1 MSATKEVLKALAEEY
16 LHEFVH
22 VTPVNDIH
30 EPFIHKDETGLMR
43 CVLCSTEWMSPTV
56 MKSHVRGNFQGNCH
70 RLAFLEMKSL
80 REEKWKVIHFR
91 REDKCHGHNKCAAL
105 LSSQQWRWH
114 VSHLLMKYMTSSI
127 PHENQCFE
135 EVTTTLRR
143 YEAMEGA
150 AYEKRTKALGLLR
163 WRCHMSD
170 LLTHYNESSA
180 ACEGDRFEALL
191 TTLVRYEKMEKLSLL
206 ELAVWKARRESRIND
221 TETEEAKVSVHDMRI
236 TSGVQVII
244 PFVLTFLDD
253 EWDWSE

>member
-22 VTPVNDIH
+22 VTPANEIH
-30 EPFIHKDETGLMR
+30 EPFIHKHETGLMR

-70 RLAFLEMKSL
+70 RSAFLEMKSL

-91 REDKCHGHNKCAAL
+91 REDKCQGYNKRADL

-127 PHENQCFE
+127 PRENECFE

-150 AYEKRTKALGLLR
+150 SYEKRTKSLGLPKWR
-163 WRCHMSD
+163 WHMRD
-170 LLTHYNESSA
+170 LLTKYKESSA
-180 ACEGDRFEALL
+180 ACEADLFEALQ

-206 ELAVWKARRESRIND
+206 ELAVWKARRESRVND
-221 TETEEAKVSVHDMRI
+221 EEDVKVSIHDMRI

-253 EWDWSE
+253 KLDWSE